1 MMTLRL
7 FLVVLL
13 AGSSFTRPKHFLIET
28 EDEAEDKIAP
38 AEEPKPKPEP
48 KSEPKLEPKPELE
61 SEPETELD
69 QNDDE
74 EEDEEEEDVKGG
86 VDCGS
91 DYSDKPMKSAQE
103 KFIFH
108 QWELKC
114 KGTVNTLREGDDGSD
129 YWGGDGVFL

>member
-48 KSEPKLEPKPELE
+48 KLEPKPELE

-74 EEDEEEEDVKGG
+74 DEDEEEKDVKGG

-114 KGTVNTLREGDDGSD
+114 KG
-129 YWGGDGVFL
+129 

>member
-1 MMTLRL
+1 MTLRL

-13 AGSSFTRPKHFLIET
+13 AGSSFARPKHFLIET
-28 EDEAEDKIAP
+28 EDEAEDKGAP
-38 AEEPKPKPEP
+38 VEEKKPKSEPKPEQKTEPKPEP
-48 KSEPKLEPKPELE
+48 KLEP
-61 SEPETELD
+61 EPD

-74 EEDEEEEDVKGG
+74 EEDEDEEDVKAGIE
-86 VDCGS
+86 CGS

-129 YWGGDGVFL
+129 YW

>member
-1 MMTLRL
+1 MRKQDWNKCVIRFWNNRDTAYQYN
-7 FLVVLL
+7 LV
-13 AGSSFTRPKHFLIET
+13 P
-28 EDEAEDKIAP
+28 
-38 AEEPKPKPEP
+38 
-48 KSEPKLEPKPELE
+48 EPKLEPKPELE
-61 SEPETELD
+61 SEPEPELD

-74 EEDEEEEDVKGG
+74 EEDEDEEDVKGG

-114 KGTVNTLREGDDGSD
+114 KGKHTEGR
-129 YWGGDGVFL
+129 

>member
-1 MMTLRL
+1 MTLKL

-38 AEEPKPKPEP
+38 AEEPKPEPKPDPKPKPEP
-48 KSEPKLEPKPELE
+48 
-61 SEPETELD
+61 D

-74 EEDEEEEDVKGG
+74 EEDKDEEDVKGG
-86 VDCGS
+86 IDCGS

-114 KGTVNTLREGDDGSD
+114 KGKHSEGR
-129 YWGGDGVFL
+129 

>member
-1 MMTLRL
+1 MPVLPGMLTLKL

-13 AGSSFTRPKHFLIET
+13 APPLFARPKHFLIET
-28 EDEAEDKIAP
+28 EDEAEDIGAP
-38 AEEPKPKPEP
+38 TIETKPEP
-48 KSEPKLEPKPELE
+48 KLKPEPELEPKLEP
-61 SEPETELD
+61 EPE

-74 EEDEEEEDVKGG
+74 EEDEDEEDVKGG

-114 KGTVNTLREGDDGSD
+114 KGKHSEGR
-129 YWGGDGVFL
+129 